1 MFKMGPEEL
10 RPVPAFHNLN
20 EIYNTEEALQRERY
34 VVTQI

>member
-1 MFKMGPEEL
+1 MGPEEL